1 MRNLE
6 TKARCSDLAQARQR
20 ALDLGAKEQWTRRQV
35 DTYFAVP
42 AGRLKLRRQ
51 EDAPAELI
59 YYQRPDTAD
68 ARWSSYRIVTVTRAA
83 ELGELLAEALG
94 IVVHVDKT
102 RTLLLYRGTR
112 IHLDRVHGL
121 GDFVELET
129 VVQSQSS
136 DEAWAEHS
144 LVARALGISQDDL
157 VGESY
162 SDMLLAGGAPHI
174 DTH

>member
-6 TKARCSDLAQARQR
+6 TKARCRDLGEARRR
-20 ALDLGAKEQWTRRQV
+20 ALQLGAKEQWTRRQV
-35 DTYFAVP
+35 DTYYAVP

-59 YYQRPDTAD
+59 YYRRPDMPD
-68 ARWSSYRIVTVTRAA
+68 ARWSDYQVVTVTRST
-83 ELGELLAEALG
+83 ELGNLLADALG
-94 IVVHVDKT
+94 VTVHVDKT
-102 RTLLLYRGTR
+102 RTLLLYGNTR

-129 VVQSQSS
+129 VVQTQGD
-136 DEAWAEHS
+136 DEARAEHA
-144 LVARALGISQDDL
+144 LLARALGISQEDL

-162 SDMLLAGGAPHI
+162 ADMLSRGRS
-174 DTH
+174 D